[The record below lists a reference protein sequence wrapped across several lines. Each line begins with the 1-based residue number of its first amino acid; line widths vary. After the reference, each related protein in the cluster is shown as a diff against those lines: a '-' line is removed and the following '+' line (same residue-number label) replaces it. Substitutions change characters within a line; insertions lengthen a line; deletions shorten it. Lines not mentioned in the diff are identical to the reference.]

1 MGLKYQTSK
10 CFVLTK
16 ICIVICEYN
25 LKLIFI
31 HSVLYIF
38 LYKIKKN
45 YFCLRFFIKVMIINI
60 IILAIK
66 NYNLMAVFVNILS
79 MS

>member
-1 MGLKYQTSK
+1 MGLKYQKSK

-31 HSVLYIF
+31 HSI

-45 YFCLRFFIKVMIINI
+45 YFCLRFFIKVMVINI

-66 NYNLMAVFVNILS
+66 NYNLMVVFVNILS